1 MKVSQQQLIE
11 TVKTG
16 GTVSFPTDTVP
27 ALATRP
33 DRAAAI
39 FNLKGRSLE
48 KPLILLGADFLDIQS
63 YLQGSEAEIGF
74 WQQIGEK
81 YWPGALTLVL
91 PASALVPAEMNP
103 RDRSTIG
110 IRVPALTAAREIL
123 RQTGPLATTS
133 ANRSGEP
140 PLETCDAIAAVF
152 PDVAVLE
159 SGDFSGNVTVGSG
172 LPSTVAK
179 WTGKGWEIL
188 RHGSVAIEEK

>member
-1 MKVSQQQLIE
+1 MKVSQEKLIE

-27 ALATRP
+27 ALAVRP

-39 FNLKGRSLE
+39 FTLKERSPE
-48 KPLILLGADFLDIQS
+48 KPLILLGADFSDLQS
-63 YLQGSEAEIGF
+63 YIQGSAVETRA

-81 YWPGALTLVL
+81 YWPGALTLIL
-91 PASALVPAEMNP
+91 PASSLVPEGMNP

-110 IRVPALTAAREIL
+110 IRVPALRVAREIL

-140 PLETCDAIAAVF
+140 PLETANAIEAIF
-152 PDVAVLE
+152 PKVAVLE
-159 SGDFSGNVTVGSG
+159 GSDFPKNVTVGSG

-179 WTGKGWEIL
+179 WTGKGWDIL
-188 RHGSVAIEEK
+188 RHGSIAIEDK